1 MRNPQVFPTGG
12 WRRLRAS
19 LSRHTQCSADGV
31 TEPCATDASLV
42 PAKPWWPH
50 SPSTTPLLVLWV
62 GAALPSHTLWWRT
75 FTSKMGLPTPPHSCT
90 KGSAPLGTPK
100 CNGVLLR
107 APCIQTMRCQHP
119 GGVGPVD
126 VGVWGSTATPMMRWG
141 GQKKLL
147 VPIWLGRDVVSPQVG
162 GGANAH
168 QTSLE
173 TPKPPGHKTQTF
185 WPPLEPTRPLPAQHQ
200 P

>member
-1 MRNPQVFPTGG
+1 
-12 WRRLRAS
+12 
-19 LSRHTQCSADGV
+19 
-31 TEPCATDASLV
+31 V
-42 PAKPWWPH
+42 PRTH
-50 SPSTTPLLVLWV
+50 PLF
-62 GAALPSHTLWWRT
+62 LPSHGGPTPHPPLHSLSSGWEQHFHPTLCGGGPNSS

-126 VGVWGSTATPMMRWG
+126 VGVWGSTATPVMRWG